1 MGDYRWLQRSA
12 TRQSGPQSTMDPFN
26 HCGLAGSSWP
36 RLGSRGK
43 RSLIRRGFVTGEHHQ
58 QPLLS
63 PITPSDLP
71 RFTPGQKKIIGR
83 VRA

>member
-1 MGDYRWLQRSA
+1 
-12 TRQSGPQSTMDPFN
+12 MDPFN
-26 HCGLAGSSWP
+26 HCGLAGSSWL

-63 PITPSDLP
+63 PITQATFPVSH
-71 RFTPGQKKIIGR
+71 RARRKSSIGSGEPKPKLE
-83 VRA
+83 